1 MKFRRQETFRYQ
13 FENPINCLFRIL
25 KVDSKE
31 LTSKIGK
38 AYVNDISEGGIKIS
52 SPLSIPLENKV
63 IEIELIFKLNQE
75 DLILTGTLAWR
86 KDHFNNQYSYGV
98 QLTID
103 ESLKKQLIQE
113 LKIYSKGIA
122 LIKKKNDPTLRMNGE

>member
-13 FENPINCLFRIL
+13 FENPVNCLFRIL

-63 IEIELIFKLNQE
+63 IEIELTFKLNQE
-75 DLILTGTLAWR
+75 DLVLTGTLAWR
-86 KDHFNNQYSYGV
+86 KDNFNNQYSYGV
-98 QLTID
+98 QFTID

-113 LKIYSKGIA
+113 LKIYTKGIA
-122 LIKKKNDPTLRMNGE
+122 LIKKKK